1 MSGLK
6 ARIADLL
13 PELRELRRDLHAH
26 PEIAFQEERTGNLV
40 ARHLEALGV
49 EVHRMAKTGVVG
61 VLRNGEG
68 PAIGLRADLDALAIE
83 EATGLPYA
91 SRTPGRMHACG
102 HDGHIAM
109 LLGAARCLVER
120 RRFRGTVVL
129 IFQPAEENEGGGRV
143 MVEEGLF
150 ERFPVDAVF
159 GLHNWPGL
167 PVGRFA
173 ARPGPMMASYDVFE
187 IVIRGRGAHAAMPQ
201 HGVDPVVAAAQVV
214 SALQT
219 LVSRNVDPLRAAVV
233 SVTQMQAGDTWNV
246 IPATAT
252 LRGTARSLDPAVQG
266 LVEEGIGRVA
276 EHVCAALGAECSV
289 SYQRRYPPTV
299 NTEAETRRAWA
310 AASEVMGPD
319 AVDRDPSPSMGAEDF
334 AFMLRQRPGCYAFLG
349 NGVAEEGRN
358 LHSPLYDFNDD
369 ALPVGI
375 AYWLKLVEGPASPG

>member
-1 MSGLK
+1 
-6 ARIADLL
+6 
-13 PELRELRRDLHAH
+13 
-26 PEIAFQEERTGNLV
+26 
-40 ARHLEALGV
+40 
-49 EVHRMAKTGVVG
+49 
-61 VLRNGEG
+61 
-68 PAIGLRADLDALAIE
+68 
-83 EATGLPYA
+83 
-91 SRTPGRMHACG
+91 
-102 HDGHIAM
+102 
-109 LLGAARCLVER
+109 
-120 RRFRGTVVL
+120 
-129 IFQPAEENEGGGRV
+129 
-143 MVEEGLF
+143 
-150 ERFPVDAVF
+150 
-159 GLHNWPGL
+159 
-167 PVGRFA
+167 
-173 ARPGPMMASYDVFE
+173 
-187 IVIRGRGAHAAMPQ
+187 MPQ